1 MRWQGG
7 VAVGLALMAGCAPIP
22 LERRVE
28 RGPLL
33 RTYTQEVALGERT
46 LAAEVEARWPRL
58 TFRFL
63 AAEVCRTEQHEE
75 FIENVITEQYDASA
89 APALSAGAVNTA
101 VGGLLLLARPL
112 FSNAPDRDE
121 IDREGRYGPSAR
133 KKATVW
139 GGALVVLG
147 VPSLVTGIVQT
158 LRSGA
163 RTETR
168 KGDTVVSLR
177 EAPCRVTPANGT
189 VEFAGGVGAPPAPRE
204 TADGALS
211 LTAEE
216 LRGMHFAGVLLDGTP
231 ALLSSEAQERVTNF
245 RVCARLLTEPV
256 PAAEWARAGVGQ
268 LHALRQQVAGCEG
281 IPEAPVAE
289 RLRALDEAL
298 AAQAHRMEDPGAPR
312 VSSFEEALAAYRPS
326 LHLTPDSAALS
337 RLEEPEALQ
346 GQALVLRGVLERYE
360 GQNIAVVQVG
370 LTRVLVFLEENPPW
384 GTSVPRGSRVELVGV
399 VMGRQRLGTL
409 ESPLVRAVWM
419 RTAL

>member
-1 MRWQGG
+1 MKWRGG
-7 VAVGLALMAGCAPIP
+7 VALGLALAVGCAPLP

-28 RGPLL
+28 RGPVL
-33 RTYTQEVALGERT
+33 RTYAQEVALGERT
-46 LAAEVEARWPRL
+46 LAAEVEAHWPRL
-58 TFRFL
+58 TFRFVSS
-63 AAEVCRTEQHEE
+63 EVCRTEQHEE
-75 FIENVITEQYDASA
+75 FIESVITERHDASA

-101 VGGLLLLARPL
+101 VGGALLLARPL

-139 GGALVVLG
+139 GVALGVLG

-158 LRSGA
+158 LRSGT

-204 TADGALS
+204 TTDGV
-211 LTAEE
+211 LTLTVEE
-216 LRGMHFAGVLLDGTP
+216 LQGMRFAGVLLEGTP
-231 ALLSSEAQERVTNF
+231 ALLTSEAQERVTNF
-245 RVCARLLTEPV
+245 RLCARLLTEPV
-256 PAAEWARAGVGQ
+256 PAAGGAWAGVGQ
-268 LHALRQQVAGCEG
+268 LHALRQQVAGCEA
-281 IPEAPVAE
+281 IPGAPVAE

-298 AAQAHRMEDPGAPR
+298 AAQAPRAEDPGAPR
-312 VSSFEEALAAYRPS
+312 VGSFEEALAAYRPS
-326 LHLTPDSAALS
+326 LHLTADSAALP
-337 RLEEPEALQ
+337 RLEDPDALR
-346 GQALVLRGVLERYE
+346 GQTLVLRGVLERYE
-360 GQNIAVVQVG
+360 GPNIAVVQVG
-370 LTRVLVFLEENPPW
+370 ATRVLAFLEENPPW
-384 GTSVPRGSRVELVGV
+384 GTDVRRGSRVELVGV